1 MEHGLG
7 IFCLNR
13 YSFEGDAV
21 VCMHNTFLCRK
32 VLSCIGVFV
41 EVLRTST
48 VFRTKK
54 CPLVSGHFCCKLWLC
69 LLNLVGAIGFEP
81 TTPTMSRWCS
91 NQLSYAPVSVR
102 SCNYSSVCMPQKR
115 KATIASN
122 NCRLKALQCRKRGA
136 CSDLS
141 DWNYQIFHQGPL
153 AAGVFVASA
162 ALAKLPSR
170 TRLASSR
177 RSFMPSLS

>member
-1 MEHGLG
+1 MPSASRLKSSITLSSRMLCPSWWGNCDTFCAEKYACEHPSLG
-7 IFCLNR
+7 MFTVLWKQR
-13 YSFEGDAV
+13 YP
-21 VCMHNTFLCRK
+21 H
-32 VLSCIGVFV
+32 
-41 EVLRTST
+41 
-48 VFRTKK
+48 
-54 CPLVSGHFCCKLWLC
+54 VSGHFCCKPWLC

-115 KATIASN
+115 KATIALN

-136 CSDLS
+136 RSDLS
-141 DWNYQIFHQGPL
+141 DWNYQIFHHGPL
-153 AAGVFVASA
+153 AAGAFVASA